1 MGPAAQG
8 LYLFLELQHLSLE
21 LSEPDIVGVGPAQFV
36 LNGLFQ
42 GLVTGSEFADPGI

>member
-1 MGPAAQG
+1 MKPAPQS
-8 LYLFLELQHLSLE
+8 LDLFLEFQLLSLE
-21 LSEPDIVGVGPAQFV
+21 LSVSDIVGVGPAQFV